1 MNIEKYLKRLE
12 DVVFVY
18 NKQFKKNIFMDHFM
32 TTEGLQTVK
41 FLNDVYGSKSVRE
54 MFGHDGILNIYL
66 PNLAVD
72 AQPIWELTT
81 KEWRFKEHNPVS
93 DPVLEISG
101 ERLQIFRLFGPQ
113 NVLKI
118 SGGEGAPPNPSPGF
132 ATVICYM

>member
-1 MNIEKYLKRLE
+1 
-12 DVVFVY
+12 
-18 NKQFKKNIFMDHFM
+18 M

-101 ERLQIFRLFGPQ
+101 GGGGGGGPLQIFRQ
-113 NVLKI
+113 I
-118 SGGEGAPPNPSPGF
+118 SCPVEE
-132 ATVICYM
+132 ATSKDDVEIEDFCRRLWI